1 MGETENGTEKQKTPS
16 PSELPGKKE
25 KLTFKTKEKMETQAE
40 RQTRLAEKNMRRAET
55 ARQRAEQAYRASEQA
70 TAGIVPG
77 QPILVGHHSEK
88 QHRKALD
95 TSWRKMGE
103 SVKESEK
110 AEEYDRRAEAS
121 ATNDA
126 VFASDA
132 DAVELLEKK
141 IAVLERVQDK
151 MKKANAVI
159 RKTRNEA
166 ERTARLTE
174 IGFTEAQIKEM
185 LTPDCFGGI
194 GFQSFTLKNNNANI
208 RRLKERLEVVR
219 RNKGAETAEYEING
233 VRVEENPPENR
244 IKLFFPGKP
253 DEQTRQ
259 AVKRM
264 GYRWT
269 PSQGCWQAYYNRWN
283 IRQTKEYL
291 NEKYEA

>member
-1 MGETENGTEKQKTPS
+1 
-16 PSELPGKKE
+16 
-25 KLTFKTKEKMETQAE
+25 
-40 RQTRLAEKNMRRAET
+40 
-55 ARQRAEQAYRASEQA
+55 
-70 TAGIVPG
+70 
-77 QPILVGHHSEK
+77 
-88 QHRKALD
+88 
-95 TSWRKMGE
+95 
-103 SVKESEK
+103 
-110 AEEYDRRAEAS
+110 
-121 ATNDA
+121 
-126 VFASDA
+126 
-132 DAVELLEKK
+132 
-141 IAVLERVQDK
+141 
-151 MKKANAVI
+151 
-159 RKTRNEA
+159 
-166 ERTARLTE
+166 
-174 IGFTEAQIKEM
+174 M

-208 RRLKERLEVVR
+208 RRLKERLEVVK
-219 RNKGAETAEYEING
+219 RNKGAEIAEYEING